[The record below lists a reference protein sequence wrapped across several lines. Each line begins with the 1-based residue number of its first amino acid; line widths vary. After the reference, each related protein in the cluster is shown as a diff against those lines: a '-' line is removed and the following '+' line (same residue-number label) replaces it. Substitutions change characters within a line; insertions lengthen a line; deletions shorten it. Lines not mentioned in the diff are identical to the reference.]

1 MATFAS
7 RSRQRGV
14 TLLEA
19 LAAFFVLAAGSVAVA
34 ALQQDLHLASDVAR
48 DRSQA
53 LRVAEDDIE
62 QQRAFTAIEGAA
74 APRTYAMIA
83 NDSAVVDAASAA
95 GRTAYRIERRVDDAA
110 FAGAKATTVAV
121 RWSDRRGRENAVVVH
136 GFIAA
141 LDPQFSGSL
150 ALDAGAIRS
159 APRGV
164 RGRSPGAPLT
174 AKRLD
179 DGRSAWKPVENGTT
193 AWLFDDR
200 SSAVVGV
207 CEGIAATTRSAD
219 LDAAALGTC
228 APGHWLFAS
237 GTVHV
242 APTAPAAATSL
253 SPASLAVR
261 IELQDGVYPAPA
273 ACVGEAR
280 KTVRFVDG
288 GGVHVAD
295 VALDAT
301 AASLGVAAWQETGDR
316 FLAWHCLV
324 APRSD
329 GRWSGRIVVVASGWT
344 IGAGAGDGRICR
356 FASDDERAAIDA
368 NIEAA
373 QVDADVGSALLGR
386 HFVVVRGSDA
396 CPATTVQGQPR

>member
-1 MATFAS
+1 MTVPAS

-19 LAAFFVLAAGSVAVA
+19 LIAFFVLAAGSVAVA
-34 ALQQDLHLASDVAR
+34 ALQRELHVAADVAR

-53 LRVAEDDIE
+53 LRVAEADIE
-62 QQRAFTAIEGAA
+62 QLRAFAAIDGAA
-74 APRTYAMIA
+74 GMQTYAAIA
-83 NDSAVVDAASAA
+83 NASAVDDAASAA
-95 GRTAYRIERRVDDAA
+95 GRTAYRMERSVDDDA
-110 FAGAKATTVAV
+110 FAGTKATTVAV
-121 RWSDRRGRENAVVVH
+121 RWSDRRGGENAVVVH
-136 GFIAA
+136 GFVAA

-150 ALDAGAIRS
+150 ALGAGAIRS

-164 RGRSPGAPLT
+164 RGRSPGVPLT

-179 DGRSAWKPVENGTT
+179 GGRSAWKPVENGTT

-200 SSAVVGV
+200 TGAVVGV
-207 CEGIAATTRSAD
+207 CDGIAATTRSAD
-219 LDAAALGTC
+219 LDAAALGAC
-228 APGHWLFAS
+228 AAGRWLFVS
-237 GTVHV
+237 GTVR
-242 APTAPAAATSL
+242 ASPTAPAAAGSL
-253 SPASLAVR
+253 SPTALAVH
-261 IELQDGVYPAPA
+261 IELQDGIYPAPA

-280 KTVRFVDG
+280 KTVRFADD
-288 GGVHVAD
+288 GGVHVVD

-324 APRSD
+324 APRGD
-329 GRWSGRIVVVASGWT
+329 GRWSGRIAVVANGWT
-344 IGAGAGDGRICR
+344 IGGGAGDGRVCR
-356 FASDDERAAIDA
+356 FASNDERSAIDA
-368 NIEAA
+368 NIAVA

-396 CPATTVQGQPR
+396 CPATTVPQEA

>member
-1 MATFAS
+1 MTVPAS

-19 LAAFFVLAAGSVAVA
+19 LIAFFVLAAGSVAVA
-34 ALQQDLHLASDVAR
+34 ALQREFHVAADVAR

-53 LRVAEDDIE
+53 LRVAEADIE
-62 QQRAFTAIEGAA
+62 QLRAFAAIDGAA
-74 APRTYAMIA
+74 GMQTYAAIA
-83 NDSAVVDAASAA
+83 NASAVDDAASAA
-95 GRTAYRIERRVDDAA
+95 GRTAYRMERSVDDDA
-110 FAGAKATTVAV
+110 FAGTKATTVAV
-121 RWSDRRGRENAVVVH
+121 RWSDRRGGENAVVVH
-136 GFIAA
+136 GFVAA

-150 ALDAGAIRS
+150 ALGAGAIRS

-164 RGRSPGAPLT
+164 RGRSPGVPLT

-179 DGRSAWKPVENGTT
+179 GSRSAWKPVENGTT

-200 SSAVVGV
+200 TGAVVGV
-207 CEGIAATTRSAD
+207 CDGIAATTRNAD

-228 APGHWLFAS
+228 AAGRWLFVS
-237 GTVHV
+237 GTVR
-242 APTAPAAATSL
+242 ASPTAPVAASSL
-253 SPASLAVR
+253 SPTALAVR

-280 KTVRFVDG
+280 KTVRFVDD
-288 GGVHVAD
+288 GGVQVAD

-301 AASLGVAAWQETGDR
+301 AASLGVAEWRETGDR

-324 APRSD
+324 APRGD
-329 GRWSGRIVVVASGWT
+329 GRWSGRIAVVANGWT
-344 IGAGAGDGRICR
+344 IGGGAGDGRVCR
-356 FASDDERAAIDA
+356 FASNDERSAIDA
-368 NIEAA
+368 NIAVA

-396 CPATTVQGQPR
+396 CPGTTAPQET

>member
-1 MATFAS
+1 MTVLAS

-19 LAAFFVLAAGSVAVA
+19 LIAFFVLAAGSVAVA
-34 ALQQDLHLASDVAR
+34 ALQRDLDLAADVAR

-53 LRVAEDDIE
+53 LRIGEDDVE
-62 QQRAFTAIEGAA
+62 QVRAFTAIADDAGL
-74 APRTYAMIA
+74 RTYAAIGSA
-83 NDSAVVDAASAA
+83 TAVVAAASAGA
-95 GRTAYRIERRVDDAA
+95 PTAYRIERNVDAAA
-110 FAGAKATTVAV
+110 FAGTKATTVAV
-121 RWSDRRGRENAVVVH
+121 RWTDRRGGENAVVLH
-136 GFIAA
+136 GFVAA

-150 ALDAGAIRS
+150 ALGAGAIRS

-164 RGRSPGAPLT
+164 RGRSPGVPLT

-179 DGRSAWKPVENGTT
+179 GSRSAWKPVENGTT

-200 SSAVVGV
+200 TGTVVDI
-207 CEGIAATTRSAD
+207 CDGIAATTRSAD

-228 APGHWLFAS
+228 AAGRWLFVS
-237 GTVHV
+237 GTVR
-242 APTAPAAATSL
+242 ASPTAPAAASSL
-253 SPASLAVR
+253 SPTALAVR
-261 IELQDGVYPAPA
+261 IELQDGLYPAPA

-280 KTVRFVDG
+280 KTVRFVDD

-301 AASLGVAAWQETGDR
+301 AASLSVAAWQETGDR

-324 APRSD
+324 APRGD
-329 GRWSGRIVVVASGWT
+329 GRWSGRIAVVANGWT
-344 IGAGAGDGRICR
+344 IGGGAGDGRVCR
-356 FASDDERAAIDA
+356 FASNDERSAIDA
-368 NIEAA
+368 NIAVA

-396 CPATTVQGQPR
+396 CPATTVPQEA

>member
-1 MATFAS
+1 MTVFAS

-19 LAAFFVLAAGSVAVA
+19 LVAFVVIAAGSVAVV
-34 ALQQDLHLASDVAR
+34 ALQRELHVAADVAR

-53 LRVAEDDIE
+53 LRVAEADIE
-62 QQRAFTAIEGAA
+62 QLRAFAAIDGAA
-74 APRTYAMIA
+74 GTQTYAAIA
-83 NDSAVVDAASAA
+83 NASAVDDAASAA
-95 GRTAYRIERRVDDAA
+95 GRTAYRMERRVDDAA
-110 FAGAKATTVAV
+110 FAGTKATTVAV
-121 RWSDRRGRENAVVVH
+121 RWSDRRGGDNAVVLH
-136 GFIAA
+136 GFVAA

-164 RGRSPGAPLT
+164 RGRSPGVPLR

-179 DGRSAWKPVENGTT
+179 GGRSAWKPVENGTT

-200 SSAVVGV
+200 TGAVVGV
-207 CEGIAATTRSAD
+207 CDGIAATTRSAD

-228 APGHWLFAS
+228 AAGRWLFVS
-237 GTVHV
+237 GTVR
-242 APTAPAAATSL
+242 ASPTAPAAATSL
-253 SPASLAVR
+253 SPTALAVQ
-261 IELQDGVYPAPA
+261 IELQDGLYPAPA

-280 KTVRFVDG
+280 KTVRFADDRG
-288 GGVHVAD
+288 AHVAD

-301 AASLGVAAWQETGDR
+301 AASLGVAEWQETGDR

-329 GRWSGRIVVVASGWT
+329 GRWSGRIAVVANGWT
-344 IGAGAGDGRICR
+344 IGGGTGDGRVCR
-356 FASDDERAAIDA
+356 FASNDERSAIDA
-368 NIEAA
+368 NIAVA
-373 QVDADVGSALLGR
+373 QVDADVGNALLGR

-396 CPATTVQGQPR
+396 CPATTAPQEA